1 MKNHLYAIIVFWF
14 IFFRTIAQDIHTE
27 RIAGLGCD
35 YDKLKSRVCER
46 LQISKED
53 SLLFFKYKED
63 DVATFFWT
71 HNREISDSSDLE
83 NFNNLLEDDLVSGYP
98 IYQNIKDSLI
108 NLQPAPLVVNGPC
121 NNMDFE
127 TGTTTGWQGLT
138 ASACTTSTVPC
149 NQVIGFSATRHVITT
164 RTTMDPYIPTL
175 STVAPGGNFS
185 VRVEDYLSGQDAGL
199 PTGGNAS
206 LIRQTFLVTPSNNL
220 FTYQYA
226 AVLEDPGD
234 HLDSE
239 RPYFKVRL
247 YDERGAEIPCA
258 SYTVIAKPPLQNFLH
273 VEVNNPNRGRNGQ
286 MDLYYRNWATVS
298 IPLTAYMGQ
307 NVTAVFMASDCS
319 RGGHMAYAYVDAKCE
334 AIDPP
339 QDTTICGNTPKT
351 LTGPN
356 GFASY
361 RWTGPGI
368 IGSTTQRT
376 VTFNRPGRYVV
387 TLTPFSDDPCPIS
400 MDFNVIQVCPLGP
413 VKDTLCE
420 TARGTGRATGVNLN
434 SYNSSI
440 IAAHTNVST
449 PFNILSW
456 HSARPA
462 SAANRITPPTNV
474 SVANSQRFYAVTSLP
489 DTVELNF
496 LINSIPVV
504 SFPAISSICE
514 GASPFQITNV
524 TPVGGTFSG
533 TNVSSTGLFTPT
545 VAGTY
550 PVKYKYTNAA
560 GCTDSVTQTVTI
572 VKPATVL
579 VSPMAPLCASVNTVN
594 VSGTST
600 NTSGVLW
607 SGGSGSFSNTNTLTT
622 TYTPTSAEKNSTNPV
637 VLTLTGTAQSPCPAV
652 RSTVSVSFVPVPL
665 IDIVDVSKLCMNIDS
680 VVLSATSRNLANV
693 LWSGGLGSFRNT
705 GSLSTVYYPTAGE
718 KSSANG
724 ITLTLTGQGNTP
736 CPSVQDQTKL
746 TFAPLA
752 SVAIPLV
759 SPICNTTDSVRV
771 IVSAQNTTAVAWSGG
786 SGRFSKND
794 ALQTHYYPSQTE
806 KNNAGAISLFLL
818 GTAQSPCPQVRD
830 TVEVSLVKAPSVSA
844 VDLPVFCNSTD
855 SVLLDGV
862 AHNAASTTWSG
873 GAGVFKNAA
882 SVSTTY
888 FPTSSEKNNTTGLTL
903 TLVAQG
909 NSPCPAIHDTI
920 RLSFVPTATVTV
932 PAVPAICNT
941 TDSVQI
947 KASSQNTTALTW
959 SGGAGRFSQM
969 NTLNT
974 YYNPSQ
980 AEKSSANAIALIL
993 TGTAQSPCP
1002 QVRDT
1007 VEISLVKAP
1016 SVSAVDMPFFCT
1028 TIDSVRLSGLAQDN
1042 LSASWTGGTGVF
1054 KDAASANTVY
1064 YPSAADKSASPI
1076 MLRFTAVAHAPC
1088 ISVSDT
1094 ISLRIVQ
1101 KPFIQLQPSAPICA
1115 TANSLP
1121 VTWLSQNV
1129 QSLQWTVA
1137 GTLNVTGISQANYL
1151 PTADEKASSIVRILV
1166 DATGYSPCPNM
1177 RDTLEVAV
1185 VQPPQV
1191 QTTALQPIC
1200 SSTDSVALRATQIQ
1214 TQKVMWLGGNGGVF
1228 DHKDSIATA
1237 YHLSAIDKTKDS
1249 LMFYFF
1255 GIANAPCFDTKD
1267 SVLLRL
1273 VALPAID
1280 ALELGPFCED
1290 VDSIGLKVSADHL
1303 RSVSWSSVA
1312 GGSFKNP
1319 QAPVATYFPSS
1330 SEKKS
1335 GQTIIRVI
1343 GEALA
1348 PCTNINDSVR
1358 IQYIPQAIVVANATG
1373 PFCADVDKVQLSGTA
1388 LNTSGVR
1395 WYVGAGSLSNR
1406 DLLNTNY
1413 LPSATERKGANIM
1426 ARLVGFGTAP
1436 CKNVEDTIVVKL
1448 HPLPSESHTELSFCN
1463 DDNTT
1468 ALLDAGIATHY
1479 SWLGLGDT
1487 TRYVRVPNAGA
1498 FNVQVKNQFGCVAN
1512 RTVETTIECPP
1523 RLFVSNAFSPNGDG
1537 INDKYTVYHIHIG
1550 KYQMLIFNRWGEII
1564 YESQNPEEAWD
1575 GNYRGES
1582 MPIGVY
1588 EWVITYEG
1596 DSKKYRGPYSLK
1608 GSVTVVR

>member
-14 IFFRTIAQDIHTE
+14 IFFRSIAQDIHSE
-27 RIAGLGCD
+27 RIMGLSCD
-35 YDKLKSRVCER
+35 YDKLKSRVCGI
-46 LQISKED
+46 LQISRED

-63 DVATFFWT
+63 HVATFFWT
-71 HNREISDSSDLE
+71 HNREILDSSDLKKI
-83 NFNNLLEDDLVSGYP
+83 NNLLEDDLVKGYTTF
-98 IYQNIKDSLI
+98 QNIKDSLS
-108 NLQPAPLVVNGPC
+108 NLRPVPMVVNGPC

-138 ASACTTSTVPC
+138 ASACTTSVVPC
-149 NQVIGFSATRHVITT
+149 NQIVGFSTTRHVITT
-164 RTTMDPYIPTL
+164 RTTVDPYIPAL
-175 STVAPGGNFS
+175 PTVAPGGNFS
-185 VRVEDYLSGQDAGL
+185 VKIEDYLSGQDAGL

-206 LIRQTFLVTPSNNL
+206 LIRQTFLVTASNNL

-247 YDERGAEIPCA
+247 YDENGAEIPCA
-258 SYTVIAKPPLQNFLH
+258 SYTVIAKPPLQNFIH
-273 VEVNNPNRGRNGQ
+273 VGVNNPNRGRNSQ

-356 GFASY
+356 GFAGYS
-361 RWTGPGI
+361 WTGPGI

-376 VTFNRPGRYVV
+376 VTFNKPGKYVV

-400 MDFNVIQVCPLGP
+400 MDFTVIQICPLGP
-413 VKDTLCE
+413 IKDTLCE
-420 TARGTGRATGVNLN
+420 TAKGTGRATGVNLN

-440 IAAHTNVST
+440 IAAHTNVSA
-449 PFNILSW
+449 PFSILSW
-456 HSARPA
+456 HTAKPA
-462 SAANRITPPTNV
+462 SSANRITTPTNV
-474 SVANSQRFYAVTSLP
+474 SVANGQKFYAVTSLP

-496 LINSIPVV
+496 LINSIPTIT
-504 SFPAISSICE
+504 FPAVNSVCE
-514 GASPFQITNV
+514 GAAAFQISGV
-524 TPVGGTFSG
+524 TPAGGIFSG
-533 TNVSSTGLFTPT
+533 SNVSSTGLFTPG

-550 PVKYKYTNAA
+550 SVKYKYTNVA
-560 GCTDSVTQTVTI
+560 GCKDSALQMITV

-579 VSPMAPLCASVNTVN
+579 VSPVSPLCANVNTVN
-594 VSGTST
+594 VTGIAIGTSNVT
-600 NTSGVLW
+600 W
-607 SGGSGSFSNTNTLTT
+607 SGGAGSFSAPNALNT
-622 TYTPTSAEKNSTNPV
+622 TYTPSTAEKSGTSPV
-637 VLTLTGTAQSPCPAV
+637 VLTLTGTAQSPCPV
-652 RSTVSVSFVPVPL
+652 VKSTVSLSFVPVPTV
-665 IDIVDVSKLCMNIDS
+665 DAQDVSKLCMNVDS
-680 VVLSATSRNLANV
+680 IPLVGTSKNCSSV
-693 LWSGGLGSFRNT
+693 LWTGGLGSFNNP
-705 GSLSTVYYPTAGE
+705 GSLNAVYYPTTTE
-718 KSSANG
+718 KSSAAG

-746 TFAPLA
+746 TFTPLA
-752 SVAIPLV
+752 AVAIPSV
-759 SPICNTTDSVRV
+759 PAICNTTDSVQ
-771 IVSAQNTTAVAWSGG
+771 ISADSQNTTALAWSGG
-786 SGRFSKND
+786 AGRFSKNN
-794 ALQTHYYPSQTE
+794 ALQTYYYPSQSE
-806 KNNAGAISLFLL
+806 KNSGSTISLFLL

-830 TVEVSLVKAPSVSA
+830 TVEISLIKAPSVSA
-844 VDLPVFCNSTD
+844 VDLPVFC
-855 SVLLDGV
+855 
-862 AHNAASTTWSG
+862 TT
-873 GAGVFKNAA
+873 V
-882 SVSTTY
+882 
-888 FPTSSEKNNTTGLTL
+888 
-903 TLVAQG
+903 
-909 NSPCPAIHDTI
+909 
-920 RLSFVPTATVTV
+920 
-932 PAVPAICNT
+932 
-941 TDSVQI
+941 DSVQ
-947 KASSQNTTALTW
+947 
-959 SGGAGRFSQM
+959 
-969 NTLNT
+969 
-974 YYNPSQ
+974 
-980 AEKSSANAIALIL
+980 
-993 TGTAQSPCP
+993 
-1002 QVRDT
+1002 
-1007 VEISLVKAP
+1007 
-1016 SVSAVDMPFFCT
+1016 
-1028 TIDSVRLSGLAQDN
+1028 LSGLAQNN
-1042 LSASWTGGTGVF
+1042 LSVTWTGGTGTF
-1054 KDAASANTVY
+1054 KDVVSTSTVY
-1064 YPSAADKSASPI
+1064 YPSVADKSASPVA
-1076 MLRFTAVAHAPC
+1076 LRFTAIAHAPC
-1088 ISVSDT
+1088 INVSDT

-1121 VTWLSQNV
+1121 VTWLSQNA
-1129 QSLQWTVA
+1129 QSIQWTVA
-1137 GTLNVTGISQANYL
+1137 GTINTTGVSQANYL
-1151 PTADEKASSIVRILV
+1151 PSAGEKTSSLARLIVE
-1166 DATGYSPCPNM
+1166 ATGYSPCPNM
-1177 RDTLEVAV
+1177 KDTLDVTI
-1185 VQPPQV
+1185 VQPPKV
-1191 QTTALQPIC
+1191 QTTPLSPIC
-1200 SSTDSVALRATQIQ
+1200 SSTDLVTLRASSIEA
-1214 TQKVMWLGGNGGVF
+1214 QKVVWSGGNGGVF
-1228 DHKDSIATA
+1228 DHKDSIVTD
-1237 YHLSAIDKTKDS
+1237 YHLSGADKTKDS
-1249 LMFYFF
+1249 LLFYFI
-1255 GIANAPCFDTKD
+1255 GSANSPCLDTKD
-1267 SVLLRL
+1267 SVLLAL
-1273 VALPAID
+1273 VALPAVD

-1290 VDSIGLKVSADHL
+1290 VDSIGLKVSTDHL
-1303 RSVSWSSVA
+1303 KAVSWSSVA

-1335 GQTIIRVI
+1335 GQTIIRVT

-1348 PCTNINDSVR
+1348 PCSNINDSVR
-1358 IQYIPQAIVVANATG
+1358 IQYIPQATVVANATG

-1395 WYVGAGSLSNR
+1395 WYVGSGSLSNR
-1406 DLLNTNY
+1406 DVLNTNY
-1413 LPSATERKGANIM
+1413 SPSSAERKGANIM
-1426 ARLVGFGTAP
+1426 ARLIGFGTSP
-1436 CKNVEDTIVVKL
+1436 CKNVEDTIFVKL

-1468 ALLDAGIATHY
+1468 VLLDAGIATHY

-1487 TRYVRVPNAGA
+1487 TRYVRVPNAGT

-1537 INDKYTVYHIHIG
+1537 TNDKYTVYHIHIG